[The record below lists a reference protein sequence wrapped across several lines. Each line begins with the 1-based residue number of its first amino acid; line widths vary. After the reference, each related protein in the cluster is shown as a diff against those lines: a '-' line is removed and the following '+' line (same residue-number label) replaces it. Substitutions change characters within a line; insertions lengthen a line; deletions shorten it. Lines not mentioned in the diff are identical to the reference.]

1 MRGKANAE
9 KGGGRS
15 RRRVDRS
22 SRLPAEALVHLE
34 YSADQLLRLECLVRT
49 QQRGSR
55 NAGTCE
61 DRNRN
66 GKVNRG
72 GFLLMSKGHRM
83 PTVRALCGLT
93 NPWKRVGRTQSKPV
107 VCKTACTCA
116 RGIVK
121 SNQYYK
127 SANKGLEQTPSYHN
141 PVVTMVPNHLGV
153 LLPCLTVAISIT
165 NSPDVLLPCLKVA

>member
-107 VCKTACTCA
+107 VCKTAHRLIT
-116 RGIVK
+116 I
-121 SNQYYK
+121 Q
-127 SANKGLEQTPSYHN
+127 
-141 PVVTMVPNHLGV
+141 VVTMVPNHLGV

-165 NSPDVLLPCLKVA
+165 NSPDVLLPCLKVATTIINSLGVLLLCLNNE